1 MPASL
6 PQRIAPALRRRVDI
20 VRHRGSAV
28 ACPLCGGRF
37 DRFKAAWNRPD
48 ALCWRCGSH
57 ERHRAQWLLFER
69 RPQLLREPRS
79 LLHFAPEWTMR
90 ARIAPIAADRGIRYL
105 TADLDPAG
113 VDLQLDLMDLAL
125 PDAAFDAVVCSHVL
139 EHVPDDAAA
148 MRELRRVTRPGGWC
162 LVMVPLDV
170 TRSATYEDPAVVTP
184 EDRRREFLQDD
195 HVRLYAPDIADR
207 LGAAGFAVETVRPQ
221 DLGPDAV
228 RRAGLLPADWIF
240 LCR

>member
-1 MPASL
+1 VPGSL
-6 PQRIAPALRRRVDI
+6 THRLAPALRRRVDL
-20 VRHRGSAV
+20 VRHRGRTV
-28 ACPLCGGRF
+28 GCPLCGGRF
-37 DRFKAAWNRPD
+37 DRFKDAWNRPN

-57 ERHRAQWLLFER
+57 ERHRAQWLLFAR
-69 RPQLLREPRS
+69 RPELLAAPRS

-90 ARIAPIAADRGIRYL
+90 ERIAPIAADRGIRYL
-105 TADLDPAG
+105 TADLDPTG
-113 VDLQLDLMDLAL
+113 VDRRLDLVALDL
-125 PDAAFDAVVCSHVL
+125 PDACFDAVMCSHVL

-148 MRELRRVTRPGGWC
+148 MRELRRVTAPGGWC

-170 TRSATYEDPAVVTP
+170 ARTETYEDPRVVTA

-207 LGAAGFAVETVRPQ
+207 LEGAGFAVETVRPV
-221 DLGPDAV
+221 DLGPRAV
-228 RRAGLLPADWIF
+228 ERAGLLEADWIF